1 MSFISK
7 VFHLNRTS
15 CPRFP
20 SHPNRTPLKISL
32 SRLFAQEKKTTDAQ
46 KQTLKP
52 SAAVGKHQLILE
64 KGDDFLAAG
73 LIPLKV
79 EIIVLASKLRKKVVQ
94 RESIWIGTNCLYQNL
109 ASFKPL
115 LLFTGG
121 TFLVKLQSSSPPP
134 PHQKKKR
141 EQPAKLLLSISCKTK
156 VFRVLSTW
164 TPKTRRFNA
173 PHDWWAYVVSKGVS
187 PWKGN
192 SISVGGLNDWVTW
205 VNTPP
210 SGIYSRPS
218 GLHQGGM
225 EDRFPMGPPAP
236 VPHLGLQT
244 SIQKKNFNLSKCLL
258 GVLPAAIINS
268 VQWTE
273 NGHLSPFASW
283 CNTLCRRLLWRWLLI
298 YIWPGNTG
306 STSDSS
312 GETPKR
318 LKILVQLLYLHE
330 DCELPW
336 ACCERHKSHWDHV
349 ELNCLWSATSDTDTL
364 SSSKYFA
371 LSNQMLSHSFHGT
384 SLPLFLVLH
393 FTPCIR

>member
-121 TFLVKLQSSSPPP
+121 TFLVKLQNSSPPP
-134 PHQKKKR
+134 PHQKKK
-141 EQPAKLLLSISCKTK
+141 
-156 VFRVLSTW
+156 
-164 TPKTRRFNA
+164 TRTTRKIA
-173 PHDWWAYVVSKGVS
+173 P
-187 PWKGN
+187 
-192 SISVGGLNDWVTW
+192 
-205 VNTPP
+205 
-210 SGIYSRPS
+210 
-218 GLHQGGM
+218 LHQLQDQGLSGAVNVNA
-225 EDRFPMGPPAP
+225 EDSAFQRAPRLVGVCRFKRCFPLAFYWWN
-236 VPHLGLQT
+236 PHFVWST
-244 SIQKKNFNLSKCLL
+244 KAIKKTN
-258 GVLPAAIINS
+258 P
-268 VQWTE
+268 
-273 NGHLSPFASW
+273 
-283 CNTLCRRLLWRWLLI
+283 
-298 YIWPGNTG
+298 
-306 STSDSS
+306 
-312 GETPKR
+312 
-318 LKILVQLLYLHE
+318 
-330 DCELPW
+330 
-336 ACCERHKSHWDHV
+336 
-349 ELNCLWSATSDTDTL
+349 
-364 SSSKYFA
+364 
-371 LSNQMLSHSFHGT
+371 
-384 SLPLFLVLH
+384 
-393 FTPCIR
+393 

>member
-121 TFLVKLQSSSPPP
+121 TFLVKLQNSSPPP

-187 PWKGN
+187 PWLFIGGIPILFGQRRLSRRQIRKLVG
-192 SISVGGLNDWVTW
+192 SVGNVGNVGRAT
-205 VNTPP
+205 V
-210 SGIYSRPS
+210 
-218 GLHQGGM
+218 
-225 EDRFPMGPPAP
+225 F
-236 VPHLGLQT
+236 
-244 SIQKKNFNLSKCLL
+244 LL
-258 GVLPAAIINS
+258 EV
-268 VQWTE
+268 
-273 NGHLSPFASW
+273 
-283 CNTLCRRLLWRWLLI
+283 
-298 YIWPGNTG
+298 
-306 STSDSS
+306 
-312 GETPKR
+312 
-318 LKILVQLLYLHE
+318 
-330 DCELPW
+330 
-336 ACCERHKSHWDHV
+336 
-349 ELNCLWSATSDTDTL
+349 
-364 SSSKYFA
+364 
-371 LSNQMLSHSFHGT
+371 
-384 SLPLFLVLH
+384 
-393 FTPCIR
+393 

>member
-121 TFLVKLQSSSPPP
+121 TFLVKLQNSSPPP
-134 PHQKKKR
+134 PHQKKNENNPQNCSSPSAARPRSFGCCQR
-141 EQPAKLLLSISCKTK
+141 ERRRLGVSTRPTTGGRMSFQK
-156 VFRVLSTW
+156 VF
-164 TPKTRRFNA
+164 
-173 PHDWWAYVVSKGVS
+173 
-187 PWKGN
+187 
-192 SISVGGLNDWVTW
+192 
-205 VNTPP
+205 PP
-210 SGIYSRPS
+210 GKATV
-218 GLHQGGM
+218 
-225 EDRFPMGPPAP
+225 F
-236 VPHLGLQT
+236 
-244 SIQKKNFNLSKCLL
+244 LL
-258 GVLPAAIINS
+258 EV
-268 VQWTE
+268 
-273 NGHLSPFASW
+273 
-283 CNTLCRRLLWRWLLI
+283 
-298 YIWPGNTG
+298 
-306 STSDSS
+306 
-312 GETPKR
+312 
-318 LKILVQLLYLHE
+318 
-330 DCELPW
+330 
-336 ACCERHKSHWDHV
+336 
-349 ELNCLWSATSDTDTL
+349 
-364 SSSKYFA
+364 
-371 LSNQMLSHSFHGT
+371 
-384 SLPLFLVLH
+384 
-393 FTPCIR
+393 